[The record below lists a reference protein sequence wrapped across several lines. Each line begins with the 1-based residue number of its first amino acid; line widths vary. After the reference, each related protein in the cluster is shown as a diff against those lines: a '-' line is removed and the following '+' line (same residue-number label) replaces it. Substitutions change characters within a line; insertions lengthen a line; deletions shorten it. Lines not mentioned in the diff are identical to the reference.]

1 VVAPA
6 ARVEESMQQLGTGT
20 DCLVVEQVCLLA
32 ENHATL
38 YLSPEKQKHPSPHI
52 ECYASQSEEKKKK
65 KHTSTTTQENHWNT
79 NT

>member
-52 ECYASQSEEKKKK
+52 ECYASQSEEKKNIHQQQLKK
-65 KHTSTTTQENHWNT
+65 ILGTLNT
-79 NT
+79 